1 MPLLSEMVVRAN
13 LLLKDMDREK
23 EAYEFFIK
31 KGYSPE
37 VSAGI
42 VGNLI
47 HESGLSTKIEGDK
60 GLRGGSSY
68 GLAQWREGRLTG
80 LQTFAKNRKSEWT
93 DFNTQLEY
101 VHHELNTSEKGTLN
115 RLNKAKT
122 PEEASDIFMR
132 GYERPS
138 NKAMADSGS
147 KRAKHARNLIGG
159 TFRQYSNYNTDDTQT
174 NSKQIEK
181 YDVDSTLNL
190 KGDNSH
196 LTNVDLPEYKE
207 EVVQAKKDI
216 LENQIQKQDSTPQ
229 PQLEQIPQQVEQPT
243 YNYLTN
249 TNLFQ
254 LQ

>member
-1 MPLLSEMVVRAN
+1 MN
-13 LLLKDMDREK
+13 REE

-47 HESGLSTKIEGDK
+47 YESGLSTKIEGDK
-60 GLRGGSSY
+60 GLKGGSSY

-80 LQTFAKNRKSEWT
+80 LQTFAKNRNSAWT

-101 VHHELNTSEKGTLN
+101 VHHELNTSEKGTLD

-138 NKAMADSGS
+138 NKAMSDSGS

-159 TFRQYSNYNTDDTQT
+159 VFNYNTQSQTESSNTQYT
-174 NSKQIEK
+174 VPIEK
-181 YDVDSTLNL
+181 YEVDSTLNMQ
-190 KGDNSH
+190 GNSSH
-196 LTNVDLPEYKE
+196 LTSVDLPEYKE

-216 LENQIQKQDSTPQ
+216 LENQIQKQSSTPN
-229 PQLEQIPQQVEQPT
+229 PKLEQIPQQVEQPT
-243 YNYLTN
+243 YNYLTD